1 MHYILAKD
9 DTGAL
14 PDPEFYYVVE
24 DDWQVFVK
32 AIDKN
37 CNEIGLPVAF
47 HLVDRFAQ
55 PPTCAQQP

>member
-1 MHYILAKD
+1 MHYILAQD
-9 DTGAL
+9 DSGAL
-14 PDPEFYYVVE
+14 QDPEFYYVVE

-47 HLVDRFAQ
+47 HLVDRSAE
-55 PPTCAQQP
+55 PPPCAQQP